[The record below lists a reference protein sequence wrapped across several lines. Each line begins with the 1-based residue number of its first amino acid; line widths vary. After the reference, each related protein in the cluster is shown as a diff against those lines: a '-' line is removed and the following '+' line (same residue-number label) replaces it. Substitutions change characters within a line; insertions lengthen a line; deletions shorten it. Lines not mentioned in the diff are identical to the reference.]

1 MLGPSRDSVRPEG
14 EGKMSK
20 RSTLG
25 AIVVAIAV
33 CGLVFVAGAASAGG
47 GAVTKVTIKAQSG
60 DFSGFVSSPKPH
72 KCANHRLIWVYKQK
86 GKNQNPSVDSR
97 LYMDTADLSGGRYA
111 WDTGNTGASG
121 KFYARAGKIPGCKA
135 DTSKTVRTHK

>member
-1 MLGPSRDSVRPEG
+1 MSSR
-14 EGKMSK
+14 SK
-20 RSTLG
+20 LG
-25 AIVVAIAV
+25 AIVLAIAV
-33 CGLVFVAGAASAGG
+33 CLMVFVAGARARRGG
-47 GAVTKVTIKAQSG
+47 GAVTKVT
-60 DFSGFVSSPKPH
+60 
-72 KCANHRLIWVYKQK
+72 
-86 GKNQNPSVDSR
+86 